1 MGAMG
6 SAIRARRGRR
16 RALLVVL
23 GLVLVVWVIP
33 IRPGVVLGES
43 MSPSFHNGQVFL
55 MSRVGGRTTL
65 HHGAVVVLSLD
76 GELYLKRI
84 EASGGQTIWGL
95 DSADVGGVPDII
107 VSPVDVEEMRR
118 LSQERPGVGRVV
130 DVTIPAGYVFV
141 VGDSEPRS
149 YDSRHFGPVPVEAIK
164 GRVVVGRL
172 FRLWRAEGSGQ
183 SVVMAGETRRR
194 GPR

>member
-16 RALLVVL
+16 LALLVVL
-23 GLVLVVWVIP
+23 GVVLVVWVIP

-43 MSPSFHNGQVFL
+43 MSPSFHDGQVFL
-55 MSRVGGRTTL
+55 MSRVGDRTRL
-65 HHGAVVVLSLD
+65 HHGDVVVLNVE

-84 EASGGQTIWGL
+84 EATGGQTVWGL
-95 DSADVGGVPDII
+95 DSTEVEGVPDII
-107 VSPVDVEEMRR
+107 VSPLNVEEMRR

-130 DVTIPAGYVFV
+130 DLTIPAGYVFV

-149 YDSRHFGPVPVEAIK
+149 YDSRHFGPVPVEAIR
-164 GRVVVGRL
+164 GRVVMGRL
-172 FRLWRAEGSGQ
+172 FRLWEAEGSGQ
-183 SVVMAGETRRR
+183 SVVMAGEKRRR
-194 GPR
+194 GP